1 MWHPITGERLFQV
14 TFDASERIDQNSS
27 KPVHASDKEKPK
39 TKKDLTYRQISCICY
54 SQKYHLYF
62 CCMKNFNMIVFNEYL
77 NTIAEIPLKIR
88 LVTECVFIDD
98 TKSLI
103 CAGLSGC
110 YMVQMKIEYGYDP
123 RQAVLLD
130 PKGNSIDVSV
140 LPFDPVFNE
149 EQQEQIRVWLENHR
163 KDENSE
169 RMYLDIQTKE
179 KVANMD
185 KLLKIVGDKG
195 SDYPEY
201 LKFLKVATP
210 SPEL

>member
-1 MWHPITGERLFQV
+1 
-14 TFDASERIDQNSS
+14 
-27 KPVHASDKEKPK
+27 
-39 TKKDLTYRQISCICY
+39 
-54 SQKYHLYF
+54 
-62 CCMKNFNMIVFNEYL
+62 MKNFNMIVFNEYL

-98 TKSLI
+98 TQSLI

-149 EQQEQIRVWLENHR
+149 E
-163 KDENSE
+163 
-169 RMYLDIQTKE
+169 
-179 KVANMD
+179 
-185 KLLKIVGDKG
+185 
-195 SDYPEY
+195 
-201 LKFLKVATP
+201 
-210 SPEL
+210 